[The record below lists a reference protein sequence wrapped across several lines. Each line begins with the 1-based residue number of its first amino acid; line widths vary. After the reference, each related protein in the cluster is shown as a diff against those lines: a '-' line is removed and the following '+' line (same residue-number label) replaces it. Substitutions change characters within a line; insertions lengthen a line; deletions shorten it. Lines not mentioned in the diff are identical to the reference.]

1 VNASSRVGRATY
13 RGSLQTPLYSCIAND
28 NCNYDVHVIGSYY
41 AGSYYAWFRYRQIS
55 SSSVYVNVQGQSS
68 KPLIVVLLS
77 YEPVSWSLSVSSG
90 VVIDTV
96 IVVSRSSG
104 N

>member
-1 VNASSRVGRATY
+1 MNASSRVGRATY
-13 RGSLQTPLYSCIAND
+13 QGSLQTPIYSCIAND

-41 AGSYYAWFRYRQIS
+41 ARVRYSQIS

-77 YEPVSWSLSVSSG
+77 YNPVRWSLRVSSG